1 MPGELST
8 NQDLSSKCVSVCSNP
23 GSKKGAWL
31 LRPTQM
37 APQAHNGVS
46 LRQFAWTLSLA
57 QVKEKYLWHIFYT
70 RVSQRKVDIEGR
82 LDLLASKLN
91 FCGFLYLEVVRLVLN
106 LKEFFFFSCVG
117 FSVLC
122 SWICKAAATALCML
136 QFSLWR
142 NCDLSVSYMSPRMLM
157 HIDSNGKYR
166 YFT

>member
-106 LKEFFFFSCVG
+106 LKEFFFLVLAFLFFVLEYVRLQLPLSACCNSLCGENVTSQCLICLPECSC
-117 FSVLC
+117 
-122 SWICKAAATALCML
+122 T
-136 QFSLWR
+136 
-142 NCDLSVSYMSPRMLM
+142 
-157 HIDSNGKYR
+157 
-166 YFT
+166 